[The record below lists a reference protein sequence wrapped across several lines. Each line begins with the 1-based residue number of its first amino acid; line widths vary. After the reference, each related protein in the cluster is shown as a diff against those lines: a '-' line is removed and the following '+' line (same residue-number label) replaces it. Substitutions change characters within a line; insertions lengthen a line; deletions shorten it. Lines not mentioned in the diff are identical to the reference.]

1 MGYIL
6 LTEDD
11 ALLIRLYQK
20 KLSHD
25 GFEVRTAENGLEA
38 LALVKKEEP
47 DLILLDIMMP
57 KMNGLEVL
65 KKMKDDPKTKSIPII
80 VLSNMSGGN
89 DPDVALEMGA
99 AAYLVKS
106 DNPPDVVVAKVKE
119 ILAATNRGR
128 DVPKAV
134 PTGS

>member
-20 KLSHD
+20 KLSID
-25 GFEVRTAENGLEA
+25 GFDVRVAENGLEA
-38 LALVKKEEP
+38 LDIVKEEKP

-65 KKMKDDPKTKSIPII
+65 KKLKSKAKTKHIPII

-119 ILAATNRGR
+119 ILTATNRGK

-134 PTGS
+134 PTGK